1 MLANT
6 AAEAFERFERASE
19 DDLARKYLYEG
30 NTPRL
35 RPSGILRVLGHEL
48 NGPSD
53 CPPQIM
59 PLWLA
64 KAADTLFDA
73 RLIEAAP
80 FFPDGS
86 AKTWGLRFYGELKR
100 LDGKVPFSV
109 IHDWHANTVGPLVVE
124 FSRLPD
130 PNPWRGE
137 DSPEALEKMHAAA
150 LAGRQIAA
158 KEWQAVLLN
167 AFRHIHAGG
176 RIGPAV
182 TVAKRYTL
190 DETIAMSA
198 DAYAN
203 AYSKSNAEMLAHAHW
218 NSDAGLD
225 AYTGCA
231 VNAYGIVQSHAKL
244 LADPNPNYDHY
255 QNLGVKHRIIAFARL
270 ADGLVEC
277 LARV

>member
-1 MLANT
+1 MLVNT
-6 AAEAFERFERASE
+6 AAEALERFERASE
-19 DDLARKYLYEG
+19 DDLARKYFYEG

-35 RPSGILRVLGHEL
+35 RPSGLLRVLGDEL
-48 NGPSD
+48 NGASG

-59 PLWLA
+59 PFWLA
-64 KAADTLFDA
+64 KAADNLFDA
-73 RLIEAAP
+73 RLIQAAP
-80 FFPDGS
+80 MFPDGS
-86 AKTWGLRFYGELKR
+86 AKTWGVRFYGELKR

-109 IHDWHANTVGPLVVE
+109 IHDWHATTIGPLVVE
-124 FSRLPD
+124 FSRRPE
-130 PNPWRGE
+130 PNPWLGE
-137 DSPEALEKMHAAA
+137 EIPKALEDMHAAA

-158 KEWQAVLLN
+158 NEWRPVLLD
-167 AFRHIHAGG
+167 AFRHIHAKG

-182 TVAKRYTL
+182 TIARRYTL
-190 DETIAMSA
+190 DETIAMGA

-203 AYSKSNAEMLAHAHW
+203 AYGSSDADMFAHAHW

-231 VNAYGIVQSHAKL
+231 VDAYSIVQSHAKL
-244 LADPNPNYDHY
+244 LADPDPNYDHY
-255 QNLGVKHRIIAFARL
+255 QSLATKHRIAALARL